1 MKLFR
6 RARLARRR
14 AALRLLNAPPPPPPA
29 EPSSAPNLMHL
40 GEWAAHPYVCG
51 ASTFLVALYM
61 QRMWLEERSNAP
73 GNTGERQG

>member
-1 MKLFR
+1 
-6 RARLARRR
+6 
-14 AALRLLNAPPPPPPA
+14 
-29 EPSSAPNLMHL
+29 MHL